1 MARARVLVV
10 DDEPEVLRLVA
21 GVLERAEY
29 EVAPAPGPK
38 QALEIIATA
47 GPFDLVVSDVVMPGM
62 CGPELANE
70 IRARSPSSAIMFI
83 SGCVP
88 VGQLPNG
95 IPYLGKPFT
104 ARDLL
109 GAVARVLGATE
120 LKSGAG

>member
-1 MARARVLVV
+1 
-10 DDEPEVLRLVA
+10 
-21 GVLERAEY
+21 
-29 EVAPAPGPK
+29 
-38 QALEIIATA
+38 
-47 GPFDLVVSDVVMPGM
+47 
-62 CGPELANE
+62 
-70 IRARSPSSAIMFI
+70 MFI